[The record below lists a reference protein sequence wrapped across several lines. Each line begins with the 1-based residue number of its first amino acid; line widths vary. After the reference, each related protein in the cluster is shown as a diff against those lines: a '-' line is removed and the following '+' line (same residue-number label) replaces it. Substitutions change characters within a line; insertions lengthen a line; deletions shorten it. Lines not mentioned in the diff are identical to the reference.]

1 MISKVLASPQKFQ
14 NETHWVFASS
24 RLHYNAH
31 SSGTQGSS
39 RIHKGEMKE
48 KLRISYK
55 LYQRLV
61 SGHKVPFQGRHLGMY
76 AKWHNGVIEK

>member
-1 MISKVLASPQKFQ
+1 MKHIECLHQA
-14 NETHWVFASS
+14 
-24 RLHYNAH
+24 HYNAH

-61 SGHKVPFQGRHLGMY
+61 SGHMVPFKGRH
-76 AKWHNGVIEK
+76 